1 MSDRATETATEF
13 TMDDRETEESTGT
26 LGEMSHTNPYTGES
40 FGDAMVYDRGPAVA
54 ADGGAAGP
62 GTVDPDDEELN
73 ELAANLNAL
82 VGTVKG
88 GLEETI
94 LVLNALK
101 DQDLTQL
108 FVGLH
113 LIHEVTSPQ
122 AFGMLRERGI
132 EVARPDLTLATVDH
146 IVPTA
151 DQSRPYGDDA
161 AETMMSELE
170 ENVRDAGI
178 EFLSPDTGEQGIVHV
193 VGPEQGLTQPG
204 KTIVCGDS
212 HTSTHGAFGA
222 LAFGIGTSQIRDVL
236 ATQTIA
242 MDKQKVRRIQVDGEL
257 GEGCEAK
264 DVILE
269 IIRRL
274 GTEGGVGYVYEYGG
288 EAVEHLGMEGRM
300 SICNMSIE
308 GGARAGYV
316 NPDETT
322 YEWLR
327 DTDYFQEHPEKFEE
341 LKPYW
346 ESIRSDADAEYDD
359 VVRIDADDLE
369 PVVTWGTTPGQGVGI
384 TDPIPDPESLPK
396 DKQET
401 ARRAQEHMRVEPGD
415 TMEGYPI
422 DVAFLGSC
430 TNARLPDLRRA
441 ANIVEGRQVHEDVRA
456 FVVPG
461 SQRVQRAAEEEGLK
475 DIFEAAGFEWR
486 NAGCSMCLGMNEDQL
501 EGDEACASS
510 SNRNF
515 IGRQGS
521 KDGRTVLMNPQ
532 MVAAAAIEGKV
543 TDVRNLP
550 EVVRV

>member
-1 MSDRATETATEF
+1 MSE
-13 TMDDRETEESTGT
+13 GT
-26 LGEMSHTNPYTGES
+26 L
-40 FGDAMVYDRGPAVA
+40 YD
-54 ADGGAAGP
+54 
-62 GTVDPDDEELN
+62 TVW
-73 ELAANLNAL
+73 
-82 VGTVKG
+82 
-88 GLEETI
+88 
-94 LVLNALK
+94 
-101 DQDLTQL
+101 DQHKVTTLPNGQDQL

-122 AFGMLRERGI
+122 AFGMLQERGL
-132 EVARPDLTLATVDH
+132 EVARPDLTHATVDH

-151 DQSRPYGDDA
+151 DQSRPYKEDA
-161 AETMMSELE
+161 AERMMAELE

-178 EFLSPDTGEQGIVHV
+178 EFSDPDSGDQGIVHV
-193 VGPEQGLTQPG
+193 IGPEQGITQPG

-242 MDKQKVRRIQVDGEL
+242 MEKQKVRKIEVTGEL
-257 GEGCEAK
+257 DEGVEAK
-264 DVILE
+264 DIILE

-274 GTEGGVGYVYEYGG
+274 GTEGGVGYVYEYAG
-288 EAVEHLGMEGRM
+288 ETIENLDMEGRM

-322 YEWLR
+322 YEWMKE
-327 DTDYFQEHPEKFEE
+327 TDYFQEHPEQFEE

-346 ESIRSDADAEYDD
+346 ESIRSNPDAEYDD
-359 VVRIDADDLE
+359 VVEIDASELD
-369 PVVTWGTTPGQGVGI
+369 PVVTWGTTPGQGIGVN
-384 TDPIPDPESLPK
+384 DPIPAPEDLPEA
-396 DKQET
+396 KQDT
-401 ARRAQEHMRVEPGD
+401 ARRAQEHMRVEPGE
-415 TMEGYPI
+415 TMNGYDV

-430 TNARLPDLRRA
+430 TNARMPDLRRA
-441 ANIVEGRQVHEDVRA
+441 ARIVEGRQVDEDVRA

-475 DIFEAAGFEWR
+475 DVFEEAGFEWR

-515 IGRQGS
+515 VGRQGS
-521 KDGRTVLMNPQ
+521 KDGRTVLMNPR
-532 MVAAAAIEGKV
+532 MVAAAAINGEV
-543 TDVRNLP
+543 SDVRELS
-550 EVVRV
+550 EVSLA

>member
-1 MSDRATETATEF
+1 M
-13 TMDDRETEESTGT
+13 STGT
-26 LGEMSHTNPYTGES
+26 LYDKVWDRHKVTTLPTG
-40 FGDAMVYDRGPAVA
+40 
-54 ADGGAAGP
+54 
-62 GTVDPDDEELN
+62 
-73 ELAANLNAL
+73 
-82 VGTVKG
+82 
-88 GLEETI
+88 
-94 LVLNALK
+94 
-101 DQDLTQL
+101 QDQL

-122 AFGMLRERGI
+122 AFGMLRERDL
-132 EVARPDLTLATVDH
+132 EVAFPKLTHATVDH

-151 DQSRPYGDDA
+151 DQSRPYKEDA
-161 AETMMSELE
+161 AEEMMAELE
-170 ENVRDAGI
+170 ENVREAGI
-178 EFLSPDTGEQGIVHV
+178 DFSDPTTGDQGIVHV
-193 VGPEQGLTQPG
+193 IGPEQGITQPG

-236 ATQTIA
+236 ATGTVA
-242 MDKQKVRRIQVDGEL
+242 MEKQKVRKIQVDGEL
-257 GEGCEAK
+257 GDGVEAK

-274 GTEGGVGYVYEYGG
+274 GTEGGVGYVYEYAG
-288 EAVEHLGMEGRM
+288 EAIEDLGMEGRM

-322 YEWLR
+322 YEWMKE
-327 DTDYFQEHPEKFEE
+327 TDYFQENPEKFDE

-359 VVRIDADDLE
+359 VVHIDANELE
-369 PVVTWGTTPGQGVGI
+369 PVVTWGTTPGQGIGI
-384 TDPIPDPESLPK
+384 SDPIPEPESLPK
-396 DKQET
+396 EKQDT
-401 ARRAQEHMRVEPGD
+401 ARRAQEHMRVEPGE
-415 TMEGYPI
+415 TMEGYDI

-441 ANIVEGRQVHEDVRA
+441 ARIVEGREVDDDVRA
-456 FVVPG
+456 MVVPG
-461 SQRVQRAAEEEGLK
+461 SQRVQKAAEEEGLK
-475 DIFEAAGFEWR
+475 DTFEEAGFEWR

-515 IGRQGS
+515 VGRQGS
-521 KDGRTVLMNPQ
+521 KDGRTVLMSPR
-532 MVAAAAIEGKV
+532 MVAAAAITGEV
-543 TDVRNLP
+543 SDVRDLKEVNLA
-550 EVVRV
+550 

>member
-1 MSDRATETATEF
+1 MSER
-13 TMDDRETEESTGT
+13 T
-26 LGEMSHTNPYTGES
+26 L
-40 FGDAMVYDRGPAVA
+40 YDKVWENHRVTTLPNG
-54 ADGGAAGP
+54 
-62 GTVDPDDEELN
+62 
-73 ELAANLNAL
+73 
-82 VGTVKG
+82 
-88 GLEETI
+88 
-94 LVLNALK
+94 
-101 DQDLTQL
+101 QDQL

-122 AFGMLRERGI
+122 AFGMLRERDI
-132 EVARPDLTLATVDH
+132 EVARPDLTHATVDH
-146 IVPTA
+146 IVPTD
-151 DQSRPYGDDA
+151 DQSRPLANDA
-161 AETMMSELE
+161 AEEMMAELE
-170 ENVRDAGI
+170 ANVRDAGI
-178 EFLSPDTGEQGIVHV
+178 EFDDPTTGDQGIVHV
-193 VGPEQGLTQPG
+193 IGPEQGLTQPG
-204 KTIVCGDS
+204 TTVVCGDS

-236 ATQTIA
+236 ATQTVA
-242 MDKQKVRRIQVDGEL
+242 MEKKAVRRIEVTGDL
-257 GEGCEAK
+257 GEGVTAK
-264 DVILE
+264 DVVLS

-274 GTEGGVGYVYEYGG
+274 GTDGGVGYVYEYAG
-288 EAVEHLGMEGRM
+288 EAIEALGMEGRM

-322 YEWLR
+322 LEWLKR
-327 DTDYFQEHPEKFEE
+327 TDYFQNNPEEFEE

-359 VVRIDADDLE
+359 VVTIDGSELE

-384 TDPIPDPESLPK
+384 TQAIPAPENLPPE
-396 DKQET
+396 KQDT

-415 TMEGYPI
+415 TMEGYEV

-441 ANIVEGRQVHEDVRA
+441 AQIVEGRQVAEGVRA

-461 SQRVQRAAEEEGLK
+461 SQRVQTAAEKEGLK
-475 DIFEAAGFEWR
+475 DVFEEAGFDWR

-532 MVAAAAIEGKV
+532 MVAAAAVEGKV
-543 TDVRNLP
+543 TDVRELE
-550 EVVRV
+550 EVVSV

>member
-1 MSDRATETATEF
+1 MSE
-13 TMDDRETEESTGT
+13 GT
-26 LGEMSHTNPYTGES
+26 L
-40 FGDAMVYDRGPAVA
+40 YDKVWDRHRVTTLPNG
-54 ADGGAAGP
+54 
-62 GTVDPDDEELN
+62 
-73 ELAANLNAL
+73 
-82 VGTVKG
+82 
-88 GLEETI
+88 
-94 LVLNALK
+94 
-101 DQDLTQL
+101 QDQL

-122 AFGMLRERGI
+122 AFGMLRERDI
-132 EVARPDLTLATVDH
+132 DVARPDLTLATVDH

-151 DQSRPYGDDA
+151 DQSRPFADDA
-161 AETMMSELE
+161 AEEMMSELE

-178 EFLSPDTGEQGIVHV
+178 EFLDPTSGEQGIVHV

-242 MDKQKVRRIQVDGEL
+242 MDKQKVRRIEVTGEL
-257 GEGCEAK
+257 QEGVEAK
-264 DVILE
+264 DIILE

-274 GTEGGVGYVYEYGG
+274 GTEGGVGYVYEYAGD
-288 EAVEHLGMEGRM
+288 AVESLGMEGRM

-322 YEWLR
+322 YEWLKE
-327 DTDYFQEHPEKFEE
+327 TDYFQENPEEFDR

-346 ESIRSDADAEYDD
+346 ESIRSDDDAEYDD
-359 VVRIDADDLE
+359 VVTIDGSSLE
-369 PVVTWGTTPGQGVGI
+369 PVVTWGTTPGQGIGI
-384 TDPIPDPESLPK
+384 TDPIPEPESLPA
-396 DKQET
+396 DKQDT

-415 TMEGYPI
+415 TMEGYEI

-430 TNARLPDLRRA
+430 TNARLPDLRRGA
-441 ANIVEGRQVHEDVRA
+441 RIVEGREVHEDVRA
-456 FVVPG
+456 MVVPG
-461 SQRVQRAAEEEGLK
+461 SQRVKAAAEAEGL
-475 DIFEAAGFEWR
+475 DEIFETAGFEWR
-486 NAGCSMCLGMNEDQL
+486 GAGCSMCLGMNEDQL
-501 EGDEACASS
+501 VGDEACASS

-532 MVAAAAIEGKV
+532 MVAAAAVEGEV
-543 TDVRNLP
+543 TDVRELP
-550 EVVRV
+550 EVAKV

>member
-1 MSDRATETATEF
+1 MSE
-13 TMDDRETEESTGT
+13 GT
-26 LGEMSHTNPYTGES
+26 L
-40 FGDAMVYDRGPAVA
+40 YDKVWDRHKVTTLPNG
-54 ADGGAAGP
+54 
-62 GTVDPDDEELN
+62 
-73 ELAANLNAL
+73 
-82 VGTVKG
+82 
-88 GLEETI
+88 
-94 LVLNALK
+94 
-101 DQDLTQL
+101 QDQL

-122 AFGMLRERGI
+122 AFGMLQERDM

-151 DQSRPYGDDA
+151 DQSRPYTDDA
-161 AETMMSELE
+161 AEEMMAELE

-178 EFLSPDTGEQGIVHV
+178 EFLDPTTGEQGIVHV
-193 VGPEQGLTQPG
+193 IGPEQGLTQPG

-242 MDKQKVRRIQVDGEL
+242 MEKRDVRKIEVTGEL
-257 GEGCEAK
+257 GEGVEAK
-264 DVILE
+264 DIILE

-274 GTEGGVGYVYEYGG
+274 GTDGGVGYVYEYSG
-288 EAVEHLGMEGRM
+288 EAIENLDMEGRM

-322 YEWLR
+322 YEWMKE
-327 DTDYFQEHPEKFEE
+327 TDYFQEHPEEFDE

-346 ESIRSDADAEYDD
+346 ESIRSDDDAGYDD
-359 VVRIDADDLE
+359 VVTIDGSELE

-384 TDPIPDPESLPK
+384 TQPIPAPEDLPPE
-396 DKQET
+396 KQDT

-415 TMEGYPI
+415 TMAGYEI

-430 TNARLPDLRRA
+430 TNARLPDLQRA
-441 ANIVEGRQVHEDVRA
+441 AKIVEGRQVHEDVRA

-461 SQRVQRAAEEEGLK
+461 SQRVQSAAEESGLA
-475 DIFEAAGFEWR
+475 DVFREAGFEWR

-521 KDGRTVLMNPQ
+521 KDGRTILMNPQ
-532 MVAAAAIEGKV
+532 MVAAAAINGEV
-543 TDVRNLP
+543 TDVRELE
-550 EVVRV
+550 EVVSV

>member
-1 MSDRATETATEF
+1 MSQ
-13 TMDDRETEESTGT
+13 GT
-26 LGEMSHTNPYTGES
+26 L
-40 FGDAMVYDRGPAVA
+40 YDKVWDRHKVTTLPNG
-54 ADGGAAGP
+54 
-62 GTVDPDDEELN
+62 
-73 ELAANLNAL
+73 
-82 VGTVKG
+82 
-88 GLEETI
+88 
-94 LVLNALK
+94 
-101 DQDLTQL
+101 QDQL

-122 AFGMLRERGI
+122 AFGMLQERDM

-151 DQSRPYGDDA
+151 DQSRPYTDDA
-161 AETMMSELE
+161 AEEMMAELE
-170 ENVRDAGI
+170 QNVRDADI
-178 EFLSPDTGEQGIVHV
+178 EFLDPTTGEQGIVHV
-193 VGPEQGLTQPG
+193 IGPEQGLTQPG

-242 MDKQKVRRIQVDGEL
+242 MEKRDVRKIEVTGEL
-257 GEGCEAK
+257 GEGVEAK
-264 DVILE
+264 DIILE

-274 GTEGGVGYVYEYGG
+274 GTEGGVGYVYEYAG
-288 EAVEHLGMEGRM
+288 EAIESLDMEGRM

-322 YEWLR
+322 FEWMKE
-327 DTDYFQEHPEKFEE
+327 TDYFQEHPEEFDE
-341 LKPYW
+341 LEPYW
-346 ESIRSDADAEYDD
+346 ESITSDDDAEYDD
-359 VVRIDADDLE
+359 VVTIDGSELE

-384 TDPIPDPESLPK
+384 TQPIPAPEDLPPE
-396 DKQET
+396 KQDT
-401 ARRAQEHMRVEPGD
+401 ARRAQEHMRVSPGD
-415 TMEGYPI
+415 TMEGYEI

-430 TNARLPDLRRA
+430 TNARLPDLQRA
-441 ANIVEGRQVHEDVRA
+441 AKIVEGRQVHEDVRA

-461 SQRVQRAAEEEGLK
+461 SQRVQTAAEESGLA
-475 DIFEAAGFEWR
+475 DVFREAGFDWR

-532 MVAAAAIEGKV
+532 MVAAAAVNGEV
-543 TDVRNLP
+543 TDVRELE
-550 EVVRV
+550 EVVSV

>member
-1 MSDRATETATEF
+1 MSQNTLYDNVWDRHKVT
-13 TMDDRETEESTGT
+13 T
-26 LGEMSHTNPYTGES
+26 LPNG
-40 FGDAMVYDRGPAVA
+40 
-54 ADGGAAGP
+54 
-62 GTVDPDDEELN
+62 
-73 ELAANLNAL
+73 
-82 VGTVKG
+82 
-88 GLEETI
+88 
-94 LVLNALK
+94 
-101 DQDLTQL
+101 QDQL

-122 AFGMLRERGI
+122 AFGMLRERDI

-151 DQSRPYGDDA
+151 DQSRPYSDDA
-161 AETMMSELE
+161 AEEMMAELE
-170 ENVRDAGI
+170 ENVRDADI
-178 EFLSPDTGEQGIVHV
+178 DFLDPTSGDQGIVHV

-242 MDKQKVRRIQVDGEL
+242 MDKQKVRKIQVDGQL
-257 GEGCEAK
+257 QEGVEAK
-264 DVILE
+264 DIILE

-274 GTEGGVGYVYEYGG
+274 GTEGGVGYVYEYAG
-288 EAVEHLGMEGRM
+288 EAIEDLGMEGRM

-322 YEWLR
+322 YEWLEE
-327 DTDYFQEHPEKFEE
+327 TDYFQDNPGEFER

-346 ESIRSDADAEYDD
+346 ESIRSDDDAEYDD
-359 VVRIDADDLE
+359 VVTIDGSSLE

-384 TDPIPDPESLPK
+384 TDPIPEPESLPE
-396 DKQET
+396 DKVET
-401 ARRAQEHMRVEPGD
+401 ARRAQEHMRVDPGD
-415 TMEGYPI
+415 TMEGYQI

-430 TNARLPDLRRA
+430 TNARLPDLRRGA
-441 ANIVEGRQVHEDVRA
+441 EIVEGREVHDDVRA
-456 FVVPG
+456 MVVPG
-461 SQRVQRAAEEEGLK
+461 SQRVQQAAEEEGLK
-475 DIFEAAGFEWR
+475 DIFEEAGFDWR

-532 MVAAAAIEGKV
+532 MVAAAAVEGEV
-543 TDVRNLP
+543 TDVRELE
-550 EVVRV
+550 EVVSV

>member
-1 MSDRATETATEF
+1 MSQNTLYDKVWDRHRVT
-13 TMDDRETEESTGT
+13 T
-26 LGEMSHTNPYTGES
+26 LPNG
-40 FGDAMVYDRGPAVA
+40 
-54 ADGGAAGP
+54 
-62 GTVDPDDEELN
+62 
-73 ELAANLNAL
+73 
-82 VGTVKG
+82 
-88 GLEETI
+88 
-94 LVLNALK
+94 
-101 DQDLTQL
+101 QDQL

-122 AFGMLRERGI
+122 AFGMLRERDI

-151 DQSRPYGDDA
+151 DQSRPYSDDA
-161 AETMMSELE
+161 AEEMMAELE

-178 EFLSPDTGEQGIVHV
+178 NFLDPTTGDQGIVHV

-242 MDKQKVRRIQVDGEL
+242 MDKQKVRKIQVDGEL
-257 GEGCEAK
+257 QEGVEAK
-264 DVILE
+264 DIILE

-274 GTEGGVGYVYEYGG
+274 GTEGGVGYVYEYAG
-288 EAVEHLGMEGRM
+288 EAIEDLGMEGRM

-322 YEWLR
+322 YDWLQE
-327 DTDYFQEHPEKFEE
+327 TDYFQDNPGEFDR

-346 ESIRSDADAEYDD
+346 ESIRSDDDADYDD
-359 VVRIDADDLE
+359 VVTIDGSSLE

-384 TDPIPDPESLPK
+384 TDPIPEPEALPE
-396 DKQET
+396 DKQDT

-415 TMEGYPI
+415 TMEGYEI

-430 TNARLPDLRRA
+430 TNARLPDLRRGA
-441 ANIVEGRQVHEDVRA
+441 QIVEGRQVHEDVRA
-456 FVVPG
+456 MVVPG
-461 SQRVQRAAEEEGLK
+461 SQRVQTAAEEEGLK

-532 MVAAAAIEGKV
+532 MVAAAAVEGEV
-543 TDVRNLP
+543 TDVRELE
-550 EVVRV
+550 EVVSV

>member
-1 MSDRATETATEF
+1 MSE
-13 TMDDRETEESTGT
+13 GT
-26 LGEMSHTNPYTGES
+26 L
-40 FGDAMVYDRGPAVA
+40 YDKVWDRHKVTTLPNG
-54 ADGGAAGP
+54 
-62 GTVDPDDEELN
+62 
-73 ELAANLNAL
+73 
-82 VGTVKG
+82 
-88 GLEETI
+88 
-94 LVLNALK
+94 
-101 DQDLTQL
+101 QDQL

-122 AFGMLRERGI
+122 AFGMLRERDI

-151 DQSRPYGDDA
+151 DQSRPYSDDA
-161 AETMMSELE
+161 AEEMMAELE

-178 EFLSPDTGEQGIVHV
+178 DFLDPTSGDQGIVHV

-242 MDKQKVRRIQVDGEL
+242 MDKQQVRKIEVTGDLQ
-257 GEGCEAK
+257 EGVEAK
-264 DVILE
+264 DIILE

-274 GTEGGVGYVYEYGG
+274 GTEGGVGYVYEYAG
-288 EAVEHLGMEGRM
+288 EAIENLDMEGRM

-322 YEWLR
+322 YEWLEG
-327 DTDYFQEHPEKFEE
+327 TDYFQDNPGEFDR

-346 ESIRSDADAEYDD
+346 DSIRSDETAEYDD
-359 VVRIDADDLE
+359 VVTIDGSSLE

-384 TDPIPDPESLPK
+384 TDPIPEPEELPE
-396 DKQET
+396 DKQDT

-415 TMEGYPI
+415 TMDGYEI

-430 TNARLPDLRRA
+430 TNARLPDLRRGA
-441 ANIVEGRQVHEDVRA
+441 RIVEGREVHEDVRA
-456 FVVPG
+456 MVVPG
-461 SQRVQRAAEEEGLK
+461 SQRVQKAAEEEGLK
-475 DIFEAAGFEWR
+475 DVFEAAGFEWR

-532 MVAAAAIEGKV
+532 MVAAAAVEGEV
-543 TDVRNLP
+543 TDVRELE
-550 EVVRV
+550 EVVSV